1 MAKGVIADYVEPSD
15 EIRATDDSIYPAGL
29 LDEVSLYNLYDERE
43 SPEQDAE
50 RILEIT
56 YPTETLD
63 TIIRNTARKLDAK
76 ADFSEGGQIVG
87 GEYGSGKSHIELVVY
102 HLFNSPSLGQK
113 WLNQQGIDTTL
124 PDETCAT
131 ALQMFN
137 LDKGYNRL
145 SEAVGDYLGIDE
157 WAESAD
163 LPTVHR
169 FGTRSKASR
178 RSFSSTSLSASSEWH
193 GGRNIRVTTSH
204 SFKIFSKPLTAMTH
218 N

>member
-15 EIRATDDSIYPAGL
+15 EIRATDGSIYPAGL

-56 YPTETLD
+56 YPTEILD
-63 TIIRNTARKLDAK
+63 TIIRNTARKLDAE
-76 ADFSEGGQIVG
+76 ADFSEDGQIVG

-113 WLNQQGIDTTL
+113 WLNQQGIDATL

-163 LPTVHR
+163 LPTVHQI
-169 FGTRSKASR
+169 
-178 RSFSSTSLSASSEWH
+178 
-193 GGRNIRVTTSH
+193 RNTLEG
-204 SFKIFSKPLTAMTH
+204 KPTLILIDEFER
-218 N
+218 

>member
-15 EIRATDDSIYPAGL
+15 EIRATDGSIYPAGL

-56 YPTETLD
+56 YPTEILD
-63 TIIRNTARKLDAK
+63 TIIRNTARKLDAE

-113 WLNQQGIDTTL
+113 WLNQQGIDATL

-163 LPTVHR
+163 LPTVHQI
-169 FGTRSKASR
+169 
-178 RSFSSTSLSASSEWH
+178 
-193 GGRNIRVTTSH
+193 RNTLEG
-204 SFKIFSKPLTAMTH
+204 KPTLILIDEFER
-218 N
+218 